1 MLFVKVIIRCLL
13 QFYMVSIMII
23 ISKQIHSHSHSD
35 IPDSTIY
42 ILLSFVISIVKINSI
57 LQVTETTYDFNNKAY
72 NNRTR
77 MVCYSESFVI
87 CGGIIA
93 KEILM
98 SQKTAF

>member
-23 ISKQIHSHSHSD
+23 ISKQIRLHSD

-98 SQKTAF
+98 SQTTAF